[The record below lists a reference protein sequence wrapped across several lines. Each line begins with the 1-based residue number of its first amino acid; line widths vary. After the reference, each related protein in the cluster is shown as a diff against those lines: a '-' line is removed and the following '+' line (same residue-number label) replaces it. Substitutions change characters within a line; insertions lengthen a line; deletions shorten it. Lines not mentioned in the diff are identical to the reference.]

1 MTLPSATAPKQ
12 STSDRETVLVLVDE
26 IGAGGLPD
34 RTRALLRALCAS
46 VRPVLVA
53 QRYGKPSWRIG
64 KAPWTEEV
72 YAFPAQDYNANVKRF
87 AADLVRR
94 HAPAWLLA
102 YGWENTQLVVEL
114 SEHDVPILVFADDV
128 SSNPNAEGQLGWAS
142 YFADRIVLPE
152 AILPHARFA
161 FRGGVAPHDA
171 LASRFGVFDAP
182 EAIPKQRR
190 LGGLLASRSDVGDRV
205 DVARRLVEVGRQ
217 TIVERTGLAA
227 RLHRDAA
234 TIEAAGAFDAG
245 LAVPPRD
252 ATDTQS
258 AILAYLR
265 MSHRLAPLDREGVG
279 PILRRPMAGFHPLVY
294 ATDCAGFD
302 YAAGEDPFAHFLRSE
317 RPEGR
322 WTHEIIA
329 PQADAV
335 PRAEF
340 RVALHAHMHYPEL
353 LPELLARLAFNA
365 TPVDLFIT
373 TTSDDRRAAVA
384 GLLDRAGIVPAMLVS
399 EPSNRGR
406 DIWPFLAL
414 LGAGAFA
421 GYDVVGHVHGKRSP
435 AHEAGMAWK
444 DFLWRHLV
452 GQPEAMMDRILAAF
466 ARETRLG
473 LVIAEDPHLES
484 WAGNKAIASEL
495 AVRIGVALPLPAYFE
510 FPVGTMFWTRPEAMA
525 PLVDLHLTPDMIPP
539 EPLPVD
545 GTLLHALERLIP
557 FAAEKAGFEVAA
569 AYVPGCAR

>member
-1 MTLPSATAPKQ
+1 M
-12 STSDRETVLVLVDE
+12 DE

-34 RTRALLRALCAS
+34 RTRALLRALCAF
-46 VRPVLVA
+46 VRPILVA
-53 QRYGKPSWRIG
+53 QRYGKPPWRIG
-64 KAPWTEEV
+64 KAPWAEEA
-72 YAFPAQDYNANVKRF
+72 YAFPAQNYNASVKRF
-87 AADLVRR
+87 AADLVRH
-94 HAPAWLLA
+94 HAPAWVLA

-114 SEHDVPILVFADDV
+114 SERDVPILVFADYV
-128 SSNPNAEGQLGWAS
+128 SLNPNAEGQLGWAS

-152 AILPHARFA
+152 AILLHAKFA
-161 FRGGVAPHDA
+161 FRAGASPHGA
-171 LASRFGVFDAP
+171 LASRFRVFDAP
-182 EAIPKQRR
+182 EAIPKPRR
-190 LGGLLASRSDVGDRV
+190 FGGLLASRSDVGDRL
-205 DVARRLVEVGRQ
+205 DVARRLIEVGRQ
-217 TIVERTGLAA
+217 TVVERTRLAA

-234 TIEAAGAFDAG
+234 TIEAAGVFDAG

-252 ATDTQS
+252 AADTQS

-302 YAAGEDPFAHFLRSE
+302 YAADEDPFAHFLRSG
-317 RPEGR
+317 RPKGR
-322 WTHEIIA
+322 WTHQIIA
-329 PQADAV
+329 PRADPV
-335 PRAEF
+335 PRAEL
-340 RVALHAHMHYPEL
+340 RVALHAHMHYPEF
-353 LPELLARLAFNA
+353 LPELLERVAINA

-373 TTSDDRRAAVA
+373 TTSEERRAEIADF
-384 GLLDRAGIVPAMLVS
+384 LDRAGIAPAMLLS

-452 GQPEAMMDRILAAF
+452 GGPEAMMDRILAAF
-466 ARETRLG
+466 ARAPRIG

-484 WAGNKAIASEL
+484 WAGNKAIASDL
-495 AVRIGVALPLPAYFE
+495 AARLGIAPPLPAYFE

-539 EPLPVD
+539 EPLPAD
-545 GTLLHALERLIP
+545 GTLLHALERLVP
-557 FAAEKAGFEVAA
+557 FVAEKAGFEVSA